1 MADIKA
7 QWLENSEQDPSPEA
21 DFRAEFLSG
30 EKCRN
35 RNQDVQGVRED
46 QGEGFLGRRFR
57 GRLHF
62 SPRRER

>member
-1 MADIKA
+1 
-7 QWLENSEQDPSPEA
+7 
-21 DFRAEFLSG
+21 
-30 EKCRN
+30 
-35 RNQDVQGVRED
+35 VRED